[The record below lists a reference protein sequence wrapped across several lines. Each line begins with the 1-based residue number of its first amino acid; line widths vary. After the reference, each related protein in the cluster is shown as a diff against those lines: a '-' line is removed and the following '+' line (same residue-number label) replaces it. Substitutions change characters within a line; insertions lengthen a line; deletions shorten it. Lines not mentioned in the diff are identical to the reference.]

1 MNLKKA
7 YSMMASH
14 GAFYVNN
21 LWKTVNGSLI
31 NVVKST
37 VILAI
42 GLPLAVLT
50 TIYFLVVLALSPVF
64 IVRSHRKN
72 VANADSNEKEARQE
86 APNSRIRDHAAQWM
100 EVYPEAKTYRR
111 IYALARGL
119 EPIDNIPG
127 HANLIPVPA
136 GSGVKSTPPANG
148 YAYWAD
154 AYGYDMSRLIT
165 DTSEPPDWATHIVV
179 V

>member
-21 LWKTVNGSLI
+21 LWRTVNGSLI
-31 NVVKST
+31 NMVKST

-72 VANADSNEKEARQE
+72 VANADSNERGARQG
-86 APNSRIRDHAAQWM
+86 APNSQIRDHAAQWM

-119 EPIDNIPG
+119 EPIDNIPD
-127 HANLIPVPA
+127 HAHLMPLPTGTESVPQ
-136 GSGVKSTPPANG
+136 VNG
-148 YAYWAD
+148 YVYWAD
-154 AYGYDMSRLIT
+154 AYGYDMSRLVT
-165 DTSEPPDWATHIVV
+165 DTSKPPDWATHIVV